1 MPGPGPE
8 TESRVSSTKSGLGS
22 HVSTHVSSQ
31 SRGPHADQ
39 IEELEEIEIN
49 SDEVIGTK
57 SLDGSGKNIL
67 ADINLETFSDEESEL
82 SDTAKKLENLSR
94 DEQSFSKRINEWI
107 KTVSIRDEVDTIKR
121 SYDNI
126 VHGDDEDTVPTS
138 NSKNTSTI
146 ENNSVVE
153 KTNYDQSEVSE
164 FEDDQ
169 PSGLTSPAPVLM
181 VSNFTNVSD
190 DQEETDNEDFEE
202 LKRKFQAE
210 RNSFVPSSI
219 IPTVALQSFEQGF
232 ANVQKSNGNLLFEN
246 GIGRN
251 KRMTN
256 LPMSYPDV
264 TKNYHFKVLETTEQK
279 MKILRDGTRE
289 VDTTHTREQ
298 TEKVYDGEGSWMR
311 CSILFKVLLV
321 IILCTA
327 LVIGYF
333 YRIHEGFEL
342 YCHLSH
348 SHDSIVHRDDREG
361 KVSIEL

>member
-1 MPGPGPE
+1 
-8 TESRVSSTKSGLGS
+8 VSSTKSGLGS

-39 IEELEEIEIN
+39 IEELEEIEIK

-121 SYDNI
+121 NYDNI
-126 VHGDDEDTVPTS
+126 VHRDDEGTVPTS

-146 ENNSVVE
+146 ENKSVVE
-153 KTNYDQSEVSE
+153 KTNYDQGEVSE

-202 LKRKFQAE
+202 LKRKFQRE
-210 RNSFVPSSI
+210 
-219 IPTVALQSFEQGF
+219 TALSLAQSFQQWLYKVSSRDSQTF
-232 ANVQKSNGNLLFEN
+232 KSQTETYSL
-246 GIGRN
+246 
-251 KRMTN
+251 KM
-256 LPMSYPDV
+256 
-264 TKNYHFKVLETTEQK
+264 VLEETN
-279 MKILRDGTRE
+279 G
-289 VDTTHTREQ
+289 
-298 TEKVYDGEGSWMR
+298 
-311 CSILFKVLLV
+311 
-321 IILCTA
+321 
-327 LVIGYF
+327 
-333 YRIHEGFEL
+333 
-342 YCHLSH
+342 
-348 SHDSIVHRDDREG
+348 
-361 KVSIEL
+361 